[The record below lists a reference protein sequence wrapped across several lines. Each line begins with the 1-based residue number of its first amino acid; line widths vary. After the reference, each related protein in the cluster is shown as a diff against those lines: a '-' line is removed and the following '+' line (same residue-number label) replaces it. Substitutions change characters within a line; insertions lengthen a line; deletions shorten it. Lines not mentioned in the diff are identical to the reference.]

1 MRDVELKKY
10 VVPGKVKADITL
22 IGDLHYTKGMEEGF
36 LSQIVS
42 EIKEDKSTVC
52 FVGDILHEAN
62 IIEDEQ
68 HRNIIRNF
76 MKELAQKHNINIIL
90 GNHDVMSKK
99 DDKWVEDKQA
109 IDFYETLAKEAKINF
124 LDNTIQSNLNS
135 RNTFVGV
142 NPGFDFYEN
151 ENKKEDKEKL
161 LQKLKELKTI
171 RKHIEDNLLP
181 FYEQNN
187 ILLMHSPYLSDDKE
201 IKKELRDYD
210 LVLCGH
216 MHNGCVPEIFDNKE
230 GNKGIISPYN
240 DLFCDNAR
248 GYKVISDNSH
258 LIITGGLT
266 KIAGDSKLKRF
277 LNGLFPVSIDKIAIR
292 EDAKELISYKS
303 HRR

>member
-10 VVPGKVKADITL
+10 IVPGKVKADITL

-90 GNHDVMSKK
+90 GNHDVMSRK

-109 IDFYETLAKEAKINF
+109 IDFYQTLAKEAKINF

-161 LQKLKELKTI
+161 LQKLKEL
-171 RKHIEDNLLP
+171 
-181 FYEQNN
+181 
-187 ILLMHSPYLSDDKE
+187 
-201 IKKELRDYD
+201 RDYD

-240 DLFCDNAR
+240 DLLCNNAR

-266 KIAGDSKLKRF
+266 KIAGDSKFKRF

-292 EDAKELISYKS
+292 EGVKELLSYKS